1 MSDVNTSAD
10 VDEFAGRLFDAVL
23 GAMDMW
29 AIYLGEQLGF
39 YAALAGEGPM
49 TTDELSEATSAD
61 VRYTREWLEQQAVT
75 GMLEVASADDD
86 AQKRAFALPP
96 GHAEVLLDEDSLN
109 YLAPLLRLLVGAASP
124 LPRVLEAYRSG
135 GGVPYADYGPD
146 LIEGQAGINRTML
159 LQLLG
164 DEWLPAVP
172 DVHARLQASPPARVA
187 DFGCGAGWA
196 AIGIAKAYT
205 GALADGFDLDPASIE
220 LANQN
225 AGEHGVADRVNFEVR
240 DAGDP
245 ALQGQYDLVIAV
257 ECIHDMSDP
266 VAALKVMRR
275 LAGEDGTVMVV
286 DERVADEFSPPG
298 SELEWMMYGWS
309 MLHCLPVGMA
319 DQPSVATGTVLRAPL
334 LTRYAEEAGFNRTE
348 VLPIEADFFRF
359 YRLHA

>member
-1 MSDVNTSAD
+1 MTTESSEEQATDLIDRLLESA
-10 VDEFAGRLFDAVL
+10 AGFFTVH
-23 GAMDMW
+23 GAY
-29 AIYLGEQLGF
+29 IGHKLGF
-39 YAALAGEGPM
+39 YAALADGPL
-49 TTDELSEATSAD
+49 TSLQLAEATGTQE
-61 VRYTREWLEQQAVT
+61 RYAREWLEQQAVT
-75 GMLEVASADDD
+75 GMITLEANDADPL
-86 AQKRAFALPP
+86 KRLYSLPR

-109 YLAPLLRLLVGAASP
+109 YFMPIVQLLVGAASP
-124 LPRVLEAYRSG
+124 LPELLDAFRSG
-135 GGVPYADYGPD
+135 SGVPYGDYGED
-146 LIEGQAGINRTML
+146 LLLGQGAVNRTAL

-164 DEWLPAVP
+164 SEWLPAVP
-172 DVHARLQASPPARVA
+172 DVHERLRASPPARVA
-187 DFGCGAGWA
+187 DFGCGVGWA
-196 AIGIAKAYT
+196 AIGLAKAYPDT
-205 GALADGFDLDPASIE
+205 LADGFDLDPPSIE

-225 AGEHGVADRVNFEVR
+225 ARAYGVADRVKFEVR

-275 LAGEDGTVMVV
+275 LAGNDGAVIVV

-309 MLHCLPVGMA
+309 VLHCLPVGMA
-319 DQPSVATGTVLRAPL
+319 DQPSVGTGTVLRAPVL
-334 LTRYAEEAGFNRTE
+334 ARYAEKAGFSRTE

>member
-1 MSDVNTSAD
+1 MKAVSSEEQATALIDRLLESA
-10 VDEFAGRLFDAVL
+10 AGFFTVY
-23 GAMDMW
+23 GVY
-29 AIYLGEQLGF
+29 IGHKLGF
-39 YAALAGEGPM
+39 YAALADGPL
-49 TTDELSEATSAD
+49 TSVQLAAATRTQE
-61 VRYTREWLEQQAVT
+61 RYAREWLEQQAVT
-75 GMLEVASADDD
+75 GMLDVASASDD
-86 AQKRAFALPP
+86 AQKRTFALPP
-96 GHAEVLLDEDSLN
+96 GHAEVLLNEDSLN

-146 LIEGQAGINRTML
+146 LIEGQAGINRAML

-164 DEWLPAVP
+164 SEWLPAVP
-172 DVHARLQASPPARVA
+172 EVHARLQASPPARVA

-196 AIGIAKAYT
+196 AIGIARAYPD
-205 GALADGFDLDPASIE
+205 ALADGFDLDPVSID

-225 AGEHGVADRVNFEVR
+225 AREHGVADRVKFEVR

-245 ALQGQYDLVIAV
+245 ALRGQYDLVIAV

-266 VAALKVMRR
+266 VAALRVMRR
-275 LAGEDGTVMVV
+275 LAGENGTVIVV

-319 DQPSVATGTVLRAPL
+319 DQPSVGTGTVLRAPL
-334 LTRYAEEAGFNRTE
+334 LGGYAKEAGFSRTE